1 MTSSAWCFQCSVCG
15 ERFPLDK
22 SRAMCDCGAVLD
34 CKPPPGTLSTPPTSP
49 TTGLERYAGIL
60 PLPAARPLLQL
71 GEGGTPLLE
80 ERFGDRHLVL
90 KVESTQPTGS
100 FKDRG
105 YVLLVNHLSSWGVGE
120 VVGDSSGNA
129 ACSLAAY
136 CALAGIR
143 ATLYVP
149 SRTSPGKLR
158 LLENFGAEVRRVPE
172 GRSAARRLAVR
183 EGRRTF
189 YAGHVTHPLFLHGVK
204 TIAYEIWEQMGMA
217 APKSIVLPV
226 GNGTLLLGLWL
237 GFGELLRTGSIPACP
252 KLIAVQARSCAPLTL
267 AFRRGEQ
274 APARIDPE
282 RTRAEGIAIPEP
294 TRGTEILRAVR
305 DSGGRMV
312 TVGEEEIET
321 AHRLL
326 GRKGFLVEPTSAAAL
341 AAATGTA
348 TASLEEDPVV
358 VILTGSGLKTLPS
371 Q

>member
-1 MTSSAWCFQCSVCG
+1 MNSPAWCFQCSACG

-22 SRAMCDCGAVLD
+22 PRAMCDCGAVLD
-34 CKPPPGTLSTPPTSP
+34 CKPPPGEFPSPPTSR
-49 TTGLERYAGIL
+49 TAGLDKYAGIL
-60 PLPAARPLLQL
+60 PLPAGRRPLLQL

-80 ERFGDRHLVL
+80 ERFGDRRLFL

-105 YVLLVNHLSSWGVGE
+105 YVLLVNHLSGWGVGE

-149 SRTSPGKLR
+149 SRISTGKLR
-158 LLENFGAEVRRVPE
+158 LLESFGAEVRRVPE
-172 GRSAARRLAVR
+172 GRSAARRLAVL

-204 TIAYEIWEQMGMA
+204 TIAYEIWAQMGKA
-217 APKSIVLPV
+217 SPGTIVLPA

-237 GFGELLRTGSIPACP
+237 GFGELLRTGSIRSCP
-252 KLIAVQARSCAPLTL
+252 KLIAVQARSCAPLAL
-267 AFRRGEQ
+267 AFQRGEEG
-274 APARIDPE
+274 PVRIDPE
-282 RTRAEGIAIPEP
+282 GTRAEGIAIPEP
-294 TRGTEILRAVR
+294 VRGKEILRAVR

-312 TVGEEEIET
+312 TVGEEEIEA
-321 AHRLL
+321 AHRQLS
-326 GRKGFLVEPTSAAAL
+326 RKGFLVEPTSAAAL
-341 AAATGTA
+341 AAATA
-348 TASLEEDPVV
+348 TAGPEEDPVV
-358 VILTGSGLKTLPS
+358 VILTGSGLKTLPA